1 MIRRFTRAI
10 ALAAFAFATAASAQE
25 CRNRGD
31 LDAMYCDDNGDMVAD
46 TPKDAKK
53 LKNPGTLVF
62 TYTPVEDP
70 AVYEKIFKPFT
81 DHLAKCVDKR
91 VVFYQVQSNAA
102 EIEAMRSGRLHVG
115 GFSTGPTAFAVNIAG
130 AVPFAIKGYEK
141 DYQGYN
147 LIVVVKA
154 SSPFQKLSDLKGKK
168 VAHTSPSSNSGHM
181 APMAL
186 FPKEGLVP
194 DKDYKIIFSGKHDQS
209 ILGVGTGDYDAGAVA
224 SDVFH
229 RMGVRGQIKESDY
242 RVIYRSAK
250 FPTSSFA
257 YAHDLEPAF
266 RDKMLKCFYDYRFN
280 DEMKKAFDGADRF
293 FPINYKEHWA
303 VVREVAEAGGE
314 KFNRMP
320 TRRRRR
326 ARKRRRR
333 RSDRMKVLALLVAVP
348 ACRRQ
353 RLGPGHLQASRRPR
367 HALLRRGRRPPR
379 RSAEGSEAAEG
390 SRHDLLHQLAAGR
403 RAAPSRS

>member
-1 MIRRFTRAI
+1 MIRTARGL
-10 ALAAFAFATAASAQE
+10 ALAFAAAFAFSAGPQE
-25 CRNRGD
+25 CKNRGD
-31 LDAMYCDDNGDMVAD
+31 LDALYCDENGDMVAD

-53 LKNPGTLVF
+53 LKTPNTLVF

-70 AVYEKIFKPFT
+70 AVYEKVFKPFT
-81 DHLAKCVDKR
+81 DYLGQCTGKR

-141 DYQGYN
+141 DFQGYN
-147 LIVVVKA
+147 LIVIVKA
-154 SSPFQKLSDLKGKK
+154 DSPFQKLSDLKGKK
-168 VAHTSPSSNSGHM
+168 VAHTSPSSNSGHL
-181 APMAL
+181 APLAL
-186 FPKEGLVP
+186 FPKEGLKP
-194 DKDYKIIFSGKHDQS
+194 DVDYKPLFSGKHDQS
-209 ILGVGTGDYDAGAVA
+209 VLGVNSGDYDAAAVA

-229 RMGVRGQIKESDY
+229 RMAVRGQIKEDDF

-266 RDKMLKCFYDYRFN
+266 RDKMLKCFYDYRYT

-303 VVREVAEAGGE
+303 VVRDVAEAGGD
-314 KFNRMP
+314 KFNKAAYEKESKREEEA
-320 TRRRRR
+320 R
-326 ARKRRRR
+326 AK
-333 RSDRMKVLALLVAVP
+333 KA
-348 ACRRQ
+348 Q
-353 RLGPGHLQASRRPR
+353 QKK
-367 HALLRRGRRPPR
+367 
-379 RSAEGSEAAEG
+379 
-390 SRHDLLHQLAAGR
+390 
-403 RAAPSRS
+403 

>member
-1 MIRRFTRAI
+1 
-10 ALAAFAFATAASAQE
+10 
-25 CRNRGD
+25 
-31 LDAMYCDDNGDMVAD
+31 MVAD
-46 TPKDAKK
+46 TPKDPKK
-53 LKNPGTLVF
+53 LKTPGTLVF

-81 DHLAKCVDKR
+81 DYLAQCVGKK
-91 VVFYQVQSNAA
+91 VVFYQVQNNAA

-130 AVPFAIKGYEK
+130 AVPFGIKGFEK

-154 SSPFQKLSDLKGKK
+154 SSPFQKLTDLKGKK
-168 VAHTSPSSNSGHM
+168 VAHTAPSSNSGHM

-186 FPKEGLVP
+186 FPKEGLSP
-194 DKDYKIIFSGKHDQS
+194 EKDYKILFSGKHDQS
-209 ILGVGTGDYDAGAVA
+209 ILGVGTGDYDAAAVA

-266 RDKMLKCFYDYRFN
+266 RDKMLKCFYDYRYTE
-280 DEMKKAFDGADRF
+280 DMKKAFDGADRF

-303 VVREVAEAGGE
+303 VVRQVSEAGGE
-314 KFNRMP
+314 KFNREAYEKE
-320 TRRRRR
+320 T
-326 ARKRRRR
+326 KREEEA
-333 RSDRMKVLALLVAVP
+333 KKK
-348 ACRRQ
+348 
-353 RLGPGHLQASRRPR
+353 
-367 HALLRRGRRPPR
+367 
-379 RSAEGSEAAEG
+379 AAEG
-390 SRHDLLHQLAAGR
+390 KK
-403 RAAPSRS
+403 

>member
-1 MIRRFTRAI
+1 MDRTPLGRL
-10 ALAAFAFATAASAQE
+10 ALAAFAATALVAQAQE

-31 LDAMYCDDNGDMVAD
+31 LDAMYCDENGDMVAD
-46 TPKDAKK
+46 TPKDPKR
-53 LKNPGTLVF
+53 LKTPGTLVF

-81 DHLAKCVDKR
+81 DHLAQCTGKR

-141 DYQGYN
+141 DFQGYN

-154 SSPFQKLSDLKGKK
+154 SSPYQKLSDLKGKK
-168 VAHTSPSSNSGHM
+168 VAHTAPSSNSGHM

-186 FPKEGLVP
+186 FPKEGLAP

-209 ILGVGTGDYDAGAVA
+209 ILGVGSGDYDAGAVA

-266 RDKMLKCFYDYRFN
+266 RDKMVKCFYEYRYTE
-280 DEMKKAFDGADRF
+280 EMKKAFDGADRF
-293 FPINYKEHWA
+293 YPISYKEHWA
-303 VVREVAEAGGE
+303 VVRDVAEAGGDRFNTAAYE
-314 KFNRMP
+314 KE
-320 TRRRRR
+320 T
-326 ARKRRRR
+326 
-333 RSDRMKVLALLVAVP
+333 
-348 ACRRQ
+348 Q
-353 RLGPGHLQASRRPR
+353 REEEAKKK
-367 HALLRRGRRPPR
+367 A
-379 RSAEGSEAAEG
+379 AAE
-390 SRHDLLHQLAAGR
+390 
-403 RAAPSRS
+403 PKK